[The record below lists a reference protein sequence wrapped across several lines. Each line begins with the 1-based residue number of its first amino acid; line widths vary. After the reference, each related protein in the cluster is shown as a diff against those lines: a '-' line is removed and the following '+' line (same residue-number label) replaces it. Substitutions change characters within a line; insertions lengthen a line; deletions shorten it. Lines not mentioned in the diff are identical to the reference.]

1 MTPHQSSPGY
11 GASGNLLRLM
21 LLLFPRKFRH
31 RFGAEMVSAFLD
43 KRDAITQ
50 SSSAGRMRT
59 RLIIARLTATTA
71 LDFAASA
78 LAERFKQMRSRRA
91 RETSHLRR
99 SSVLSNITSDLRLAL
114 RTLRKNPSFTFVVV
128 VILAIGVGAN
138 TAMFSV
144 MKTVFLEPLP
154 FENAGRLALLW
165 GTSSD
170 GGYGTVSGPN
180 FLDWREGTNTLEQM
194 GAASPSSFNLTGLD
208 QSERLNGAFVT
219 ASMFDVLGTRPAIG
233 RVFLA
238 DNEQPGNTNVVVLS
252 HGLWQR
258 RFGADPDVV
267 GRFVRINGESHEVVA
282 VMPPGFDLPCPWL
295 ATERG
300 DLWVPFPI
308 TLQRANRGDFSYLVL
323 GRLREGATFAT
334 ANEDL
339 NAIARQLA
347 EEYPASN
354 EGRGVRVDRLHTA
367 MFGSSGEQAILIFA
381 AATLVLLIASSNVA
395 GMQIGRGLTRQREV
409 AVRTAIGASRT
420 HVVRALLV
428 ETLVLSLVG
437 GVAGVILAYWGIAG
451 LRLVMPSTMPSA
463 SDVAL
468 DIPALGFGLAISVL
482 AGLAFGLIPCLTAS
496 RADIRSMLG
505 EGGWRSSGEG
515 RKQGRFRS
523 RFVVAQLA
531 LGLVL
536 LNCGALLVR
545 SYGNLRGTDQ
555 GFDQDHVLT
564 MAVSLTGPEYD
575 DVAER
580 FTYFED
586 AKQTLATLPAVH
598 HVGVTNKL
606 PLRGGSNARTR
617 SEDQPP
623 RSGPV
628 DGVLTE
634 ITPVIPDY
642 FEAIGIPFLAGR
654 TPTLEDTVS
663 AHYGAVINQS
673 LAGRLWPGQN
683 PIGRRFTFDEDPP
696 AWLTVVGVVGDVRQ
710 WGAEREPIPE
720 AFTPY
725 TFFPLERMY
734 LTLGVDGDPAAVAGA
749 ARQRLFEIDPD
760 SPTFQVRTMADVL
773 HASFERRRFYTFMTG
788 LFAMLAVVLAA
799 VGVFGVLSQYVAQRT
814 HEIGLRAALGA
825 ARTEVLRLVVG
836 RTLRM
841 FAVGLAVG
849 LIGMVMSRRLLARM
863 LYEVGGWDLA
873 AIAVTVGVLAIVA
886 LMGSV
891 APALRATRVSPVV
904 ALRAE

>member
-1 MTPHQSSPGY
+1 
-11 GASGNLLRLM
+11 
-21 LLLFPRKFRH
+21 
-31 RFGAEMVSAFLD
+31 
-43 KRDAITQ
+43 
-50 SSSAGRMRT
+50 
-59 RLIIARLTATTA
+59 
-71 LDFAASA
+71 
-78 LAERFKQMRSRRA
+78 
-91 RETSHLRR
+91 
-99 SSVLSNITSDLRLAL
+99 
-114 RTLRKNPSFTFVVV
+114 
-128 VILAIGVGAN
+128 
-138 TAMFSV
+138 
-144 MKTVFLEPLP
+144 
-154 FENAGRLALLW
+154 
-165 GTSSD
+165 
-170 GGYGTVSGPN
+170 
-180 FLDWREGTNTLEQM
+180 
-194 GAASPSSFNLTGLD
+194 
-208 QSERLNGAFVT
+208 
-219 ASMFDVLGTRPAIG
+219 
-233 RVFLA
+233 
-238 DNEQPGNTNVVVLS
+238 
-252 HGLWQR
+252 
-258 RFGADPDVV
+258 
-267 GRFVRINGESHEVVA
+267 
-282 VMPPGFDLPCPWL
+282 
-295 ATERG
+295 
-300 DLWVPFPI
+300 
-308 TLQRANRGDFSYLVL
+308 
-323 GRLREGATFAT
+323 
-334 ANEDL
+334 
-339 NAIARQLA
+339 
-347 EEYPASN
+347 
-354 EGRGVRVDRLHTA
+354 
-367 MFGSSGEQAILIFA
+367 
-381 AATLVLLIASSNVA
+381 
-395 GMQIGRGLTRQREV
+395 
-409 AVRTAIGASRT
+409 
-420 HVVRALLV
+420 
-428 ETLVLSLVG
+428 
-437 GVAGVILAYWGIAG
+437 
-451 LRLVMPSTMPSA
+451 
-463 SDVAL
+463 
-468 DIPALGFGLAISVL
+468 
-482 AGLAFGLIPCLTAS
+482 
-496 RADIRSMLG
+496 
-505 EGGWRSSGEG
+505 
-515 RKQGRFRS
+515 
-523 RFVVAQLA
+523 VVAQLA

-586 AKQTLATLPAVH
+586 AKQTLATLPGVH
-598 HVGVTNKL
+598 HAGVTNKL

-642 FEAIGIPFLAGR
+642 FKAMGIPLLAGR

-673 LAGRLWPGQN
+673 LADRLWPGQN
-683 PIGRRFTFDEDPP
+683 PIGRRFTFDENPP

-760 SPTFQVRTMADVL
+760 SPTFQVRTMGDVL

-788 LFAMLAVVLAA
+788 LFAVLAVVLAA
-799 VGVFGVLSQYVAQRT
+799 VGVFGVLSQYVTQRT

-849 LIGMVMSRRLLARM
+849 LIGMVMSRRLLAGM

-873 AIAVTVGVLAIVA
+873 AIAVTVGVLAVVA
-886 LMGSV
+886 LLGSM